1 MAAELPIGIS
11 TGERPLDA
19 TPRGVAPPLPGGHLA
34 SESGARF
41 VQKQNR
47 RSSRNCAVIIVEH
60 SIETLAPM
68 HRLRWCDDRGVPQEL
83 VCEALMI
90 ALGVVVRH
98 EVGDRMLKGGL
109 SEADHSVQTLGM
121 I

>member
-19 TPRGVAPPLPGGHLA
+19 APRGVAPPLPGGHLA

-47 RSSRNCAVIIVEH
+47 RSSRNCA
-60 SIETLAPM
+60 APM
-68 HRLRWCDDRGVPQEL
+68 HRLTWCDDRGVPQEL

-98 EVGDRMLKGGL
+98 EVGDRVLKGGL